1 MLGPW
6 MGKEGERER
15 IKGRWLEKYRKSK
28 GEVLPSTFHPS
39 RHILRV
45 YDPLKGG
52 LGLDCFNLKS

>member
-1 MLGPW
+1 

-45 YDPLKGG
+45 YNPLKGG